1 MISNRFKS
9 VDENEDLT
17 CSNMTQQNRWENKFF
32 RQQLFSAS
40 VAGLPP
46 VPIGPPL
53 QHHPGFEYL

>member
-9 VDENEDLT
+9 LDKNEDQT
-17 CSNMTQQNRWENKFF
+17 YSNMTQQNRWENKFF

-53 QHHPGFEYL
+53 RHPPGFEYL

>member
-1 MISNRFKS
+1 VSGKTFCNEQCLFHE
-9 VDENEDLT
+9 VDKNEDQT
-17 CSNMTQQNRWENKFF
+17 YSNMTQQNRWENKFF

-53 QHHPGFEYL
+53 

>member
-9 VDENEDLT
+9 VYENEDLT

-32 RQQLFSAS
+32 RQQLISAS

-46 VPIGPPL
+46 VHIGPPL
-53 QHHPGFEYL
+53 RHHPGFEYL